1 MDKSASERKD
11 SEIDRSEGEAG
22 SSRFT
27 TRSGVSSL
35 AIGDLKTRSI
45 LSTLFIPVGVI
56 MSCKR
61 KRKVSKIDQ
70 NK

>member
-27 TRSGVSSL
+27 ARELTASSL
-35 AIGDLKTRSI
+35 AEGDLKTRSI

-56 MSCKR
+56 ISC
-61 KRKVSKIDQ
+61 
-70 NK
+70 